1 MEAPRKGAIFL
12 AVSIKDVAA
21 KAAVS
26 IATVSH
32 VLNGTRVTR
41 PRTRDRVLAA
51 VRELG
56 YSQNQAARNLA
67 RGTSSILGL
76 IVSDV
81 RNPFFPEITAAFQ
94 DQALAHDLD
103 AIMLNTNYD
112 ARRTLQSV
120 RRLLGLQVPG
130 VAIFTS
136 QIEPSI
142 VDILAERRVAA
153 VYLDLGKVSHA
164 VSNIVLDYEGGIEQA
179 LEYLAGLGHSRVGYL
194 GGPSRLLS
202 IQRRKQAFITTATR
216 LGLNAN
222 LVVESDFTVKGA
234 YLACSKILAADHP
247 PTALVC
253 GNDLT
258 AIGVLHCAYD
268 AGLRVPEDLSVIGFD
283 DILFAEYMQPALTT
297 VAVPRA
303 EIGKTAFE
311 ALWTM
316 LSDPELKGREYRLGT
331 SLVIRQSTAPPN
343 AAAHG
348 AAPQGTAMV

>member
-1 MEAPRKGAIFL
+1 M

-51 VRELG
+51 VRDLG
-56 YSQNQAARNLA
+56 YSQNQAARNLV

-94 DQALAHDLD
+94 DEALAHDMD
-103 AIMLNTNYD
+103 AIVLNTNYD
-112 ARRTLQSV
+112 AKRTLQSV

-153 VYLDLGKVSHA
+153 VYLDLGKVSDA

-179 LEYLAGLGHSRVGYL
+179 LTHLARLGHTRIGYI
-194 GGPSRLLS
+194 GGPAKLLS
-202 IQRRKQAFITTATR
+202 IQRRKQAFVDTACR
-216 LGLNAN
+216 LGIDPS
-222 LVVESDFTVKGA
+222 LVIESDFTVKGA
-234 YLACSKILAADHP
+234 YLACSKLLGVDP
-247 PTALVC
+247 PTAIVS

-268 AGLRVPEDLSVIGFD
+268 AGLRVPEDLSVVGFD
-283 DILFAEYMQPALTT
+283 DILFAEYTQPALTT

-316 LSDPELKGREYRLGT
+316 LADRELKGREYRLT
-331 SLVIRQSTAPPN
+331 TNLVIRQSTSPP
-343 AAAHG
+343 AVAIRSI
-348 AAPQGTAMV
+348 PLKTKPSTTPML

>member
-1 MEAPRKGAIFL
+1 M

-21 KAAVS
+21 RAAVS

-41 PRTRDRVLAA
+41 PRTRERVLAA
-51 VRELG
+51 VRDLG

-94 DQALAHDLD
+94 DQALAHDMD

-112 ARRTLQSV
+112 AERTLHSV

-130 VAIFTS
+130 VAVFTS

-142 VDILAERRVAA
+142 VSILAERGVAA
-153 VYLDLGKVSHA
+153 VYLDLGTVSHA
-164 VSNIVLDYEGGIEQA
+164 VSNIVLDYEGGIAKA
-179 LEYLAGLGHSRVGYL
+179 LEHLTGLGHTRIGYI
-194 GGPSRLLS
+194 GGPAKLHSVY
-202 IQRRKQAFITTATR
+202 RRRQAFVNHAAR
-216 LGLNAN
+216 LGIDPGI
-222 LVVESDFTVKGA
+222 VIDSDFSVKGG
-234 YLACSKILAADHP
+234 YHACSQLLAAQP
-247 PTALVC
+247 RPTAIVA
-253 GNDLT
+253 GNDIT
-258 AIGVLHCAYD
+258 AIGILHCAYY
-268 AGLRVPEDLSVIGFD
+268 AGLRVPQDLSVVGFD
-283 DILFAEYMQPALTT
+283 DILFSEYTQPALTT

-303 EIGKTAFE
+303 EVGKTAFE

-316 LSDPELKGREYRLGT
+316 LHDPELKGREYRLGT
-331 SLVIRQSTAPPN
+331 NLVVRQSTAS
-343 AAAHG
+343 
-348 AAPQGTAMV
+348 PQTLKLK

>member
-1 MEAPRKGAIFL
+1 M

-21 KAAVS
+21 RADVS

-51 VRELG
+51 IHELG

-94 DQALAHDLD
+94 DQALAHDMD

-112 ARRTLQSV
+112 AQRTLQSV

-142 VDILAERRVAA
+142 VTILAERRVAA
-153 VYLDLGKVSHA
+153 VYLDLGTVSHA
-164 VSNIVLDYEGGIEQA
+164 VSNIVLDYEGGIAQG
-179 LEYLAGLGHSRVGYL
+179 LEHLTALGHKRIAYV
-194 GGPSRLLS
+194 GGPAKLHSVY
-202 IQRRKQAFITTATR
+202 RRKQAFIGNASR
-216 LGLNAN
+216 LGLDTSMM
-222 LVVESDFTVKGA
+222 VESDFTVKGA
-234 YLACSKILAADHP
+234 YQACAHLLQGDVK
-247 PTALVC
+247 PTAIVA
-253 GNDLT
+253 GNDLA
-258 AIGVLHCAYD
+258 AIGILHCAYD
-268 AGLRVPEDLSVIGFD
+268 AGLRVPEDLSVVGFD
-283 DILFAEYMQPALTT
+283 DILFAAYTQPALTT

-303 EIGKTAFE
+303 EVGKTAFM
-311 ALWTM
+311 ALLTM
-316 LSDPELKGREYRLGT
+316 LADPELKGREYRLGT
-331 SLVIRQSTAPPN
+331 QLVTRQSTAPHSPR
-343 AAAHG
+343 
-348 AAPQGTAMV
+348 